1 MDWRRPQRICKR
13 RESRRFGSTEAL
25 LPASIDM
32 IRSEKQHQAAKKQL
46 ASLREALARKTQ
58 TKAPEVLVRAAHGQT
73 AELAGEIERQIKDYE
88 QLQKTEAK
96 ELRISS
102 LHDLRVAPIRYRIAA
117 HMTIETFARLVHVH
131 SRQIARYESE
141 DYQNVSWDTLLKI
154 LERLDVKIEGRMELG
169 HKAA

>member
-1 MDWRRPQRICKR
+1 
-13 RESRRFGSTEAL
+13 
-25 LPASIDM
+25 M

-46 ASLREALARKTQ
+46 ASLREALARKTP
-58 TKAPEVLVRAAHGQT
+58 TTAPEVLVRAAQGQT
-73 AELAGEIERQIKDYE
+73 AELAGEIEKQIKDYE
-88 QLQKTEAK
+88 QLQKTQAK

-117 HMTIETFARLVHVH
+117 HMTIESFARLVHVH

-154 LERLDVKIEGRMELG
+154 LERLDVKIEGKMGLSHE
-169 HKAA
+169 AA